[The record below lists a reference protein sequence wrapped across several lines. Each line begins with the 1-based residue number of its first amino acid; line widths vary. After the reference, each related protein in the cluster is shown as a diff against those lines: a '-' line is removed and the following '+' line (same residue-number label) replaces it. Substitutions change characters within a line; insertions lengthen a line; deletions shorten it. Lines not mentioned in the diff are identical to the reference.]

1 VEAALAIATLAAM
14 LVLCLGGIMAV
25 VLQVRCVDAAR
36 EAARLA
42 ARADGP
48 AAGPALAASLVPPG
62 AAMEVRREGGFVIAR
77 VSGSSPVL
85 PGVVIA
91 AEAVAAA
98 EPGRG

>member
-1 VEAALAIATLAAM
+1 VEAALSIATLAAM
-14 LVLCLGGIMAV
+14 LVLCLGGVMAI

-42 ARADGP
+42 ARADG
-48 AAGPALAASLVPPG
+48 ASGSAVAASLVPPG
-62 AAMEVRREGGFVIAR
+62 AAMELRREGGFYVVR
-77 VSGSSPVL
+77 VSGRAPML

-98 EPGRG
+98 EPGR

>member
-1 VEAALAIATLAAM
+1 MEAALSTATLAAM
-14 LVLCLGGIMAV
+14 LVLCLVGIMAV
-25 VLQVRCVDAAR
+25 VLQVRCVDSAR

-42 ARADGP
+42 ARAD
-48 AAGPALAASLVPPG
+48 GPALAASLVPPG

-98 EPGRG
+98 EPGWG